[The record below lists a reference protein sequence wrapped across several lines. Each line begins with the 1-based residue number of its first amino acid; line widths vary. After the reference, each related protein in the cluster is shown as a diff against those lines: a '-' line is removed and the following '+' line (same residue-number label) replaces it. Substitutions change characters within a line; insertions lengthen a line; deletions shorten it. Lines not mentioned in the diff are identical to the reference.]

1 MVHKEYN
8 ISTICGHSGG
18 GQRMP
23 ETGLGLKSAIIK
35 RTVESDDV
43 KFYWLIC
50 QADFDVGDDETYQLL
65 LNKIEELFVTVCD
78 FSYASNLMEKQ

>member
-1 MVHKEYN
+1 
-8 ISTICGHSGG
+8 
-18 GQRMP
+18 MP

-43 KFYWLIC
+43 KFYWLVC
-50 QADFDVGDDETYQLL
+50 QADFDIGNDETYQLL